1 MENKYK
7 IAINES
13 IPYMVVLI
21 VIGLGLYLNSLIVV
35 DTITILVAEVIGYG
49 LLTGLIAMEILQL
62 ILLKVK
68 EVEKAQLLQ
77 TIRQKDDYIEGQ
89 DDKIKELERELRRL
103 QNQK

>member
-1 MENKYK
+1 MSEKYK
-7 IAINES
+7 IAISES
-13 IPYMVVLI
+13 MPYMVVLI

-35 DTITILVAEVIGYG
+35 DTITIFVAEIIGYG

-77 TIRQKDDYIEGQ
+77 TIRQKEDQIEGQ
-89 DDKIKELERELRRL
+89 DDKIKELEAELRR
-103 QNQK
+103 QKQRG

>member
-7 IAINES
+7 RAINES

-35 DTITILVAEVIGYG
+35 DTITIVVAEVIGYG
-49 LLTGLIAMEILQL
+49 LLTCLIAMEILQL

-68 EVEKAQLLQ
+68 EVEKAELLQ
-77 TIRQKDDYIEGQ
+77 TIRQKNEQIDDQ
-89 DDKIKELERELRRL
+89 DGKIKDLERELRRIQ
-103 QNQK
+103 QNG

>member
-7 IAINES
+7 IAISES
-13 IPYMVVLI
+13 TPYMVVLI

-35 DTITILVAEVIGYG
+35 DTITIFVAEIIGYG

-77 TIRQKDDYIEGQ
+77 TIRQKDDKIEDQ
-89 DDKIKELERELRRL
+89 DEKIKDLERELRR
-103 QNQK
+103 QKALG